1 MTTVTKLGVAA
12 LLGIACLILGVQPCS
27 AEWFGDVYVGAS
39 LTDKHDVTVHDR
51 TAGLATYRDV
61 EFDTALAY
69 GLRFGRYLDS
79 VPFLG
84 FGVDYFNFL
93 PNIGP
98 QSVRVD
104 GCPITRDSCG
114 TNKIG
119 FGSYD
124 LTSRALS
131 FDIFLRLP
139 LLKTDA
145 APWGRVTP
153 YLLGGP
159 GVFITTLSPRNT
171 RLFRNFDDDTDIAF
185 GYKGGAGLAISVYKN
200 LVVFGE
206 YRFTHVAHDFAIRD
220 INALKATVHTD
231 LDSHTGL
238 VGLGARW

>member
-1 MTTVTKLGVAA
+1 MTTVTKRGAAA
-12 LLGIACLILGVQPCS
+12 LLGIACLILGATPSS
-27 AEWFGDVYVGAS
+27 AEWFGDIYVGAS
-39 LTDKHDVTVHDR
+39 LTDKNDVAVHDR
-51 TAGLATYRDV
+51 DTGLATYRDV
-61 EFDTALAY
+61 KFDTALAY
-69 GLRFGRYLDS
+69 GLRFGRYLDA

-84 FGVDYFNFL
+84 FGVDYFSFL

-104 GCPITRDSCG
+104 GCPVTGGCG

-124 LTSRALS
+124 LTSQAIS
-131 FDIFLRLP
+131 FDTFLRLP
-139 LLKTDA
+139 LLKTEN

-153 YLLGGP
+153 YILGGP
-159 GVFITTLSPRNT
+159 SVFITTLSPRNT

-206 YRFTHVAHDFAIRD
+206 YRFTHVTHSFDIRD
-220 INALKATVHTD
+220 INAARATLRTD

>member
-1 MTTVTKLGVAA
+1 MTTVTKLGTAA
-12 LLGIACLILGVQPCS
+12 LLGIACLILGVKPCT
-27 AEWFGDVYVGAS
+27 AEWFGDIYVGAS

-51 TAGLATYRDV
+51 AAGLATYRHV
-61 EFDTALAY
+61 ESDTALAY

-84 FGVDYFNFL
+84 FGVDYFNFM

-104 GCPITRDSCG
+104 GCPISRDSCG

-124 LTSRALS
+124 LTSQALS

-139 LLKTDA
+139 LLKTEA

-153 YLLGGP
+153 YLLGAP
-159 GVFITTLSPRNT
+159 PVFITPRSPPNT
-171 RLFRNFDDDTDIAF
+171 RLFPNFADAPDAPSAN
-185 GYKGGAGLAISVYKN
+185 KAAAGLPLS
-200 LVVFGE
+200 
-206 YRFTHVAHDFAIRD
+206 
-220 INALKATVHTD
+220 
-231 LDSHTGL
+231 
-238 VGLGARW
+238 

>member
-1 MTTVTKLGVAA
+1 MTTVTKLGAAA

-27 AEWFGDVYVGAS
+27 AEWFGDIYVGAS

-51 TAGLATYRDV
+51 TTGLATYRDV
-61 EFDTALAY
+61 EFDTGLAY

-98 QSVRVD
+98 QTVRVD
-104 GCPITRDSCG
+104 GCPVTGGCG

-124 LTSRALS
+124 VSSQALS

-139 LLKTDA
+139 LLKTED
-145 APWGRVTP
+145 APWGRIQP
-153 YLLGGP
+153 YLLGGAP
-159 GVFITTLSPRNT
+159 VFITTLSPRHT
-171 RLFRNFDDDTDIAF
+171 RLFRHFDDDTDIAF
-185 GYKGGAGLAISVYKN
+185 GYKGGAGLAFSVYKN
-200 LVVFGE
+200 LMVFGE
-206 YRFTHVAHDFAIRD
+206 YRFTHVTHEFDIRD
-220 INALKATVHTD
+220 INAAKAAVRIN

-238 VGLGARW
+238 VGLSARW